1 MGEGR
6 SVYRF
11 LFGRLDGKRELE
23 RPRCKWDAKIKMDLR
38 EIGINGSNWISWLRT
53 GSSGGLS

>member
-1 MGEGR
+1 VARMGEGR

-11 LFGRLDGKRELE
+11 LFGRPDGKRELG

-38 EIGINGSNWISWLRT
+38 EIGINGAKWIRLAQDRFQ
-53 GSSGGLS
+53 

>member
-11 LFGRLDGKRELE
+11 LFGRPDGKRELG

-38 EIGINGSNWISWLRT
+38 EIGINGAKWIRLAQDRFQ
-53 GSSGGLS
+53 